1 LKERIKPEDGLA
13 WKDVGN
19 FDYISFILTNNWQV
33 KRGLYDDPRYDA
45 VGSSSL
51 REELFSTFLKG
62 KAKNI
67 SEHTAGQEMDVPKG
81 DEPTEDE
88 RRRRKEQALKER
100 EEKVR
105 AERSRLDVQIE
116 RSKQGLGREEGERQF
131 RCATS
136 LH

>member
-1 LKERIKPEDGLA
+1 LEKCGYF
-13 WKDVGN
+13 G
-19 FDYISFILTNNWQV
+19 YISSVLTNNRQV

-51 REELFSTFLKG
+51 REELFNTFIKG

-67 SEHTAGQEMDVPKG
+67 SEQTAGQEKNMPKG

-88 RRRRKEQALKER
+88 WRRRKEQALKER

-131 RCATS
+131 RCAMS